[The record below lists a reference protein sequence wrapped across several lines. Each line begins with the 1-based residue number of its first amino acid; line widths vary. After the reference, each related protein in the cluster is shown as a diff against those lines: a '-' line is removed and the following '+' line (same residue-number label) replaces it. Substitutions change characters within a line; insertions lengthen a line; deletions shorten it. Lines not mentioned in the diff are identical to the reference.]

1 MKKIVLSLLAALG
14 LVSLLPAQELAVES
28 FELLPTDLT
37 AKIADKKDL
46 NGDVSALVKIFV
58 AQPTISVPESMRLGE
73 IETPAPS
80 EFRAFMPAGSRRIQI
95 NAAGYLPLRFEF
107 PEPLETMRTYV
118 LRLSLPERAAE
129 PREPE
134 LTSNFLALTVSP
146 KDATVLVDNMPR
158 SCHEGMLALELALGN
173 HDFQISAPMYHTRR
187 GEFAIT
193 AAGTTE
199 LKVDLDPAFG
209 YLKVSSTPSGA
220 GVLVNGEQKG
230 STPCTVQLGSGSYA
244 LQLVKSGY
252 LVHAEEIVV
261 ADGRTTAVQTALTV
275 NFARVTLRSPLPSAE
290 IWVSGRK
297 MGTGT
302 WTGDLDAGSYR
313 VESRCEGYESVS
325 DNITVEPA
333 APRTYAL
340 TSPVPIYCVLK
351 VNTVP
356 MGAVVKLDGE
366 LLGKTPVATNRVLAG
381 SRTLTVESEG
391 YQTISQTVKLAPDK
405 PAELALEM
413 KVKPKEKMYKV
424 GDYYEKNGKK
434 GVVFEV
440 DALGLHGKIIALTEA
455 AKTDVFNSYYPY
467 PMTWEDAQSY
477 CKKLGPEWR
486 LPTKEELLEIYRQKS
501 LLNAALRN
509 RGKSLE
515 DSWYWSKTE
524 AEDKCAWIVK
534 MNYGYTTKYKKDR
547 TYSVRA
553 VSAF

>member
-14 LVSLLPAQELAVES
+14 FVSLLSAQELTVES

-73 IETPAPS
+73 IESPAPS
-80 EFRAFMPAGSRRIQI
+80 EFWVFVPAGSRRIQI

-158 SCHEGMLALELALGN
+158 SCYEGRLALELALGN

-199 LKVDLDPAFG
+199 LQVDLDPAFG
-209 YLKVSSTPSGA
+209 YLKVFSTPAGA

-230 STPCTVQLGSGSYA
+230 STPCTVQLGSGSYSV
-244 LQLVKSGY
+244 QVVKAGY
-252 LVHAEEIVV
+252 LVHDEEIVV
-261 ADGRTTAVQTALTV
+261 ADGRTTEIKPVLTA

-340 TSPVPIYCVLK
+340 TAPVPIYCVLK

-381 SRTLTVESEG
+381 SRTLTVELED
-391 YQTISQTVKLAPDK
+391 YQPISQTVQLTPEK
-405 PAELALEM
+405 PAEFVLEM
-413 KVKPKEKMYKV
+413 ELPKYKV
-424 GDYYEKNGKK
+424 GDYYEEYGKK
-434 GVVFEV
+434 GIVFEV
-440 DALGLHGKIIALTEA
+440 DASGLHGKIIALTDASAKMNWEEA
-455 AKTDVFNSYYPY
+455 R
-467 PMTWEDAQSY
+467 SY
-477 CKKLGPEWR
+477 CAGLGPGWH
-486 LPTKEELLEIYRQKS
+486 LPTKDELLEIYRKES
-501 LLNAALRN
+501 LLNTTLRN
-509 RGKSLE
+509 RGEVLST
-515 DSWYWSKTE
+515 SWYWSGS
-524 AEDKCAWIVK
+524 EDESDHRCAWYVY
-534 MNYGYTTKYKKDR
+534 MNDGDTYNNSKYINN
-547 TYSVRA
+547 YVRA

>member
-14 LVSLLPAQELAVES
+14 LVSLLSAQELTVEN

-46 NGDVSALVKIFV
+46 NGDVSAMVKIFV
-58 AQPTISVPESMRLGE
+58 AQPSISVPEAMRLGE
-73 IETPAPS
+73 IESPAPS
-80 EFRAFMPAGSRRIQI
+80 EFWVFVPAGSRRIQI
-95 NAAGYLPLRFEF
+95 NAAGYLPLRFAF

-129 PREPE
+129 AREPE

-146 KDATVLVDNMPR
+146 KNATVLVDNMPR
-158 SCHEGMLALELALGN
+158 SCYEGTLALELALGN

-209 YLKVSSTPSGA
+209 YLKVSSTPVGA

-230 STPCTVQLGSGSYA
+230 TTPCTVQLGSGSYA
-244 LQLVKSGY
+244 VQVVKTGY
-252 LVHAEEIVV
+252 LVHDEEIVV
-261 ADGRTTAVQTALTV
+261 ADGRTTEIKPVLTA

-325 DNITVEPA
+325 DNIMVEPA

-340 TSPVPIYCVLK
+340 TAPVPIYCVLK

-381 SRTLTVESEG
+381 SRTLTVELED
-391 YQTISQTVKLAPDK
+391 YQLVSQTVLLAPEK
-405 PAELALEM
+405 PAELVWEM
-413 KVKPKEKMYKV
+413 ELLPKWKV
-424 GDYYEKNGKK
+424 GDYYEEYGKK

-440 DALGLHGKIIALTEA
+440 DTTGQHGKIIALT
-455 AKTDVFNSYYPY
+455 
-467 PMTWEDAQSY
+467 DAPEEMNWKDARSY
-477 CKKLGPEWR
+477 CAGLGPGWH
-486 LPTKEELLEIYRQKS
+486 LPTKDELLEIYRKKS
-501 LLNAALRN
+501 LLNTTLRN
-509 RGKSLE
+509 RGESLG
-515 DSWYWSKTE
+515 DSWHWGSEFYHGY
-524 AEDKCAWIVK
+524 AWLANMGNGNTYGSNKSGI
-534 MNYGYTTKYKKDR
+534 NY
-547 TYSVRA
+547 VRA
-553 VSAF
+553 VSDF